1 MLTQVVHAAER
12 VPGWWKL
19 RPLIMPHLAALHR
32 RRLGKVTFV
41 AITGS
46 AGKTTANLLTHAIL
60 ATAGRIQGH
69 RQANRSVYVM
79 AAVIATK
86 PSDDFCVIELGA
98 ERPGNFDS
106 YLAAVQPRIGV
117 VTAVGTDHLK
127 AFNSVEAITE
137 EKAKFIACLPEN
149 GTAVLNADDP
159 RVMAMAHV

>member
-60 ATAGRIQGH
+60 APAGRIQGH

-79 AAVIATK
+79 AAGIA
-86 PSDDFCVIELGA
+86 P
-98 ERPGNFDS
+98 
-106 YLAAVQPRIGV
+106 QIGR
-117 VTAVGTDHLK
+117 ASCRD
-127 AFNSVEAITE
+127 
-137 EKAKFIACLPEN
+137 
-149 GTAVLNADDP
+149 
-159 RVMAMAHV
+159 RVSQYV